1 MKVFIYDNGLKLTN
15 YIKAVNYCNSTPI
28 LSKDLSKIEDC
39 DALLLTGGGNICPAF
54 YGEKN
59 EEYYE
64 YDYLTDISEFYL
76 IKEFLRKNKQI
87 VGICKGMQVINVFF
101 GGSLENISDKIIGY
115 HYTFSKDIN
124 HEITYLNG
132 NKLTVNSMHKQRV
145 KRLGDNLKIEAISKD
160 GTIEAL
166 SHKRHKVYG
175 VQFHPERLSVE
186 FCKNF
191 YKQFFDGNKH

>member
-1 MKVFIYDNGLKLTN
+1 MKVFIYDNGLKLN
-15 YIKAVNYCNSTPI
+15 SYIKAITYCNSTPVF
-28 LSKDLSKIEDC
+28 SKDLSKSSDC

-87 VGICKGMQVINVFF
+87 VGICRGAQVLNVFF
-101 GGSLENISDKIIGY
+101 NGSLEFVPDKILSN
-115 HYTFSKDIN
+115 HYTFSKDIE
-124 HEITYLNG
+124 HEITYKNG
-132 NKLTVNSMHKQRV
+132 RKIIVNSMHKQRIN
-145 KRLGDNLKIEAISKD
+145 KLGDGFIIEASAYD
-160 GTIEAL
+160 GTIEAI
-166 SHKRHKVYG
+166 SHSKYKVYG
-175 VQFHPERLSVE
+175 VQFHPERLSVD

-191 YKQFFDGNKH
+191 YGKFFY